1 MKQQITKVLL
11 VDDDPAM
18 NYVNE
23 FFIKHYHFCE
33 NVVVEQYP
41 EDALEKMKAWAKT
54 PEELPHLILL
64 DLNMPVLSGYQLAK
78 AFESDIPSHLINEIK
93 VYILSSSDVSKEIHE
108 SMAHPFVKGYLS
120 KPLKV
125 EDLEKIFRK

>member
-1 MKQQITKVLL
+1 MTGVQTCALPIS
-11 VDDDPAM
+11 AM

-78 AFESDIPSHLINEIK
+78 AFENEIPSHLINEIK
-93 VYILSSSDVSKEIHE
+93 VYILSSSDVSKEINE
-108 SMAHPFVKGYLS
+108 SMALPFVKGYLP

>member
-1 MKQQITKVLL
+1 MKQKITKVLL

-23 FFIKHYHFCE
+23 FFIKHYQFCD

-41 EDALEKMKAWAKT
+41 EDALEKMKKWAKT

-64 DLNMPVLSGYQLAK
+64 DLNMPVLSGYQLAQ
-78 AFESDIPSHLINEIK
+78 AFYREIPIHLINNIV
-93 VYILSSSDVSKEIHE
+93 VYILSSADISRDIEE
-108 SMAHPFVKGYLS
+108 SMKLPFVKGYLP
-120 KPLKV
+120 KPLKI
-125 EDLEKIFRK
+125 EDLEKVFNN